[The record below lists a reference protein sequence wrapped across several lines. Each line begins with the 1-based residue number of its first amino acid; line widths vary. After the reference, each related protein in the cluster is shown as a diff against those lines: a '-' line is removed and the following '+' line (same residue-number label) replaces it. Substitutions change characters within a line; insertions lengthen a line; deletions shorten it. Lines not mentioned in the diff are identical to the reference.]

1 MRTLDRY
8 MQKRADRYY
17 NNCTQT
23 DPLEEDGQAGPAGSS
38 GPSLGTVS
46 STTGTQTQAT
56 NGTRDHST
64 NTIGC
69 LSPALVCHA
78 GSHSHGHGHQLHPP
92 SASSSTSSTANSTP
106 NTSRPNSKQSGT
118 QRRSPLAGAGH
129 SKLPISQSESTLSL
143 LSHGPGGGPGLG
155 SKEEAQL
162 LSSMRSMRV
171 DLAIKNKAMQR
182 LTRELDDCK
191 KTIRKLQRERDN
203 GGSLSGEA
211 SNQNLISCPIPSQSQ
226 EPKTEN
232 PNPHP
237 HPHPSQPLLSNF
249 GCVCVTRSPM
259 DGR

>member
-1 MRTLDRY
+1 MRTLDRF

-23 DPLEEDGQAGPAGSS
+23 DPLDEEGPA
-38 GPSLGTVS
+38 GPSLGSGGGATVS
-46 STTGTQTQAT
+46 STTGTQTQAA
-56 NGTRDHST
+56 NGMRDHST

-69 LSPALVCHA
+69 PSPALVCHA
-78 GSHSHGHGHQLHPP
+78 PRDHNAGHGHGHGHGHQLHPP

-118 QRRSPLAGAGH
+118 QRRSPLASAGP

-143 LSHGPGGGPGLG
+143 LSHGPGG

-191 KTIRKLQRERDN
+191 KTIRKLQRDRDSAAGSN
-203 GGSLSGEA
+203 GGSLAGE
-211 SNQNLISCPIPSQSQ
+211 SS
-226 EPKTEN
+226 K
-232 PNPHP
+232 
-237 HPHPSQPLLSNF
+237 
-249 GCVCVTRSPM
+249 
-259 DGR
+259 